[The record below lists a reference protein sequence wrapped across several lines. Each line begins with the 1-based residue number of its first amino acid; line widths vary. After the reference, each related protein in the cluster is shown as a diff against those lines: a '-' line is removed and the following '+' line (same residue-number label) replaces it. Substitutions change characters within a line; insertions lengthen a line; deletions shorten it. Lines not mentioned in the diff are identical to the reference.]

1 MQVQDML
8 IFQVDERFGIARVA
22 TESRLPERFRAN
34 SVTSFELVGCLGF
47 EVSTRAIHSEGY
59 GSIANANILAIRRFD
74 HSNTITRQ
82 GSGTDSARCTGSGRS
97 ALAAANIG
105 KSKGAHCNQQDNQE
119 QEYQIAAKIA
129 LTLSLWR
136 YCTNRWIRAALPVRR
151 GWRRAAGRLPPPRLV
166 GGDRVE
172 PSRRPPLVAVVSR
185 RHS

>member
-8 IFQVDERFGIARVA
+8 IFQVDERFGIARVT
-22 TESRLPERFRAN
+22 TESRLPQRFRAN
-34 SVTSFELVGCLGF
+34 SVASFELVGCLGF

-119 QEYQIAAKIA
+119 QEYQIAGKIA

-136 YCTNRWIRAALPVRR
+136 YCTNKGVQAALPVWRGGRR
-151 GWRRAAGRLPPPRLV
+151 RQRLLPLRRFIGRIPLKK
-166 GGDRVE
+166 
-172 PSRRPPLVAVVSR
+172 SRGSPLSR
-185 RHS
+185 FFLRRQ

>member
-1 MQVQDML
+1 MALV
-8 IFQVDERFGIARVA
+8 E
-22 TESRLPERFRAN
+22 TSKSRQPTSSERFRAN

-119 QEYQIAAKIA
+119 QEYQIAGKIA

-136 YCTNRWIRAALPVRR
+136 YCTNRWIPAALPAWR
-151 GWRRAAGRLPPPRLV
+151 GGRGRQRLV
-166 GGDRVE
+166 
-172 PSRRPPLVAVVSR
+172 A
-185 RHS
+185 